1 MLEQFKTINDLS
13 ETIKE
18 LEGMVLRPT
27 PKWSHPTL
35 YRRRDV
41 SESEALIQGV
51 RVKDWFMSPD
61 EQWVLP
67 HDQMGLSFSS
77 TYQNL
82 KDVYK
87 LKQRHNKNRQIDIY
101 WILKEA
107 DIPTKL
113 SFIADIDKKGHHF
126 LAATEKMHIS
136 SLVIKLKIVARR
148 MSVIRNGEKIL

>member
-1 MLEQFKTINDLS
+1 MLEQFKTISDLS
-13 ETIKE
+13 EVIKE

-27 PKWSHPTL
+27 PNWSHPPL

-41 SESEALIQGV
+41 SESEKLIQGV

-61 EQWVLP
+61 EKWVLP

-87 LKQRHNKNRQIDIY
+87 LKQRHNKSRQVNIY
-101 WILKEA
+101 WILSAA
-107 DIPTKL
+107 DIPANL
-113 SFIADIDKKGHHF
+113 AFEADRDKKGHFF
-126 LAATEKMHIS
+126 LVVTEKMHIS
-136 SLVIKLKIVARR
+136 SLVTKLKIIARR
-148 MSVIRNGEKIL
+148 MSVIRNAEKAL